1 MRSWSGPFAGLWLA
15 GALLFGGSGCAVVK
29 VKERAFG
36 DIAAE
41 RSVDALSGGRLSAA
55 ASTALTSA
63 GLDPAACAREPE
75 PCIAQLRPL
84 ATAEEWLATSAEL
97 QLLRMNALPAT
108 LGRAAESGAYKRSR
122 QAAAEI
128 AQMPADVA
136 ADDPRTLAA
145 VATARYA
152 YAYLFATARTPEQRV
167 FEARQQQVLQY
178 YNRAVEAI
186 AQAAF
191 AASAGKAEA
200 ETLQVGGLDLG
211 AVLHGYDPADIRQDP
226 QALLASDTLGFANL
240 RAVYRRDG
248 FGTALVAVFPPRR
261 GAEAASEEAAPA
273 ASDAA
278 ASAGGAAARAAPA
291 ASYAFADTPRRRP
304 AAAAVRNDAPYS
316 ETRYL
321 PVTVTLRFDGEGL
334 DGVLASRRA
343 QLDVYNPYRIDSE
356 TIAGRKV
363 PLAANYSAAY
373 GVWLARSELARLS
386 LSSLLRPKQ
395 ARAFAPRVYLNQPYD
410 PDKRVIVLIHGLAS
424 SPEAWV
430 NLANELLGDETLRRR
445 YQLWQVFYPTNIDM
459 LSNRAAIA
467 SALQRTFR
475 HYDPQGDD
483 IASRDAVLVGH
494 SMGGVI
500 GRLLL
505 SDSGERVREGMLQGL
520 DPALVARVR
529 DAPLLRE
536 LTVFQPM
543 PQFGRAVFMASPQ
556 RGAVVTDAW
565 PLRMVRKLIRLPLD
579 VLRETAELI
588 QRYEVSESDLERLG
602 IRKGRPPT
610 GPDDLSPNS
619 RFMRAT
625 ADVPIE
631 PGLPYHVIVAQRDPE
646 RALAQ
651 SSDGVVPYPSAHMD
665 GAVSEKAI
673 MSGHSVQETP
683 QAIAELRR
691 ILHEDAAAFERRG
704 KR

>member
-1 MRSWSGPFAGLWLA
+1 MRALIGLLAGL
-15 GALLFGGSGCAVVK
+15 ALLGGSGCAVVK

-41 RSVDALSGGRLSAA
+41 RSVDALSGGRLSIAS
-55 ASTALTSA
+55 STALNSA
-63 GLDPAACAREPE
+63 GLDPAACARDPD
-75 PCIAQLRPL
+75 PCVAQLRPL
-84 ATAEEWLATSAEL
+84 APAEEWLATSAEL

-108 LGRAAESGAYKRSR
+108 VERSAESGAFKRSG

-128 AQMPADVA
+128 ARVPADVA
-136 ADDPRTLAA
+136 AADPRTQAA

-200 ETLQVGGLDLG
+200 ATLDIGGLQLG
-211 AVLHGYDPADIRQDP
+211 AVLHGYDPSDIQQDP

-261 GAEAASEEAAPA
+261 GAGAAAASAASAEGSQSADVANAAAADAAPA
-273 ASDAA
+273 A
-278 ASAGGAAARAAPA
+278 
-291 ASYAFADTPRRRP
+291 ASYRFANAPRRR
-304 AAAAVRNDAPYS
+304 AAAGARDDAPYRD
-316 ETRYL
+316 TRYL

-334 DGVLASRRA
+334 EGVLASRSA

-373 GVWLARSELARLS
+373 GIWLARSELARLS

-395 ARAFAPRVYLNQPYD
+395 ARAFKPRVYLNQPYD

-430 NLANELLGDETLRRR
+430 NLANELLGDESLRRR

-467 SALQRTFR
+467 SALQQTFQ

-483 IASRDAVLVGH
+483 VASRDAVLVGH

-505 SDSGERVREGMLQGL
+505 SDSGGHVADAMLDGL
-520 DPALVARVR
+520 DPALIARVR
-529 DAPLLRE
+529 KDPMLRQ
-536 LTVFQPM
+536 LTVFEPM

-556 RGAVVTDAW
+556 RGAVVTDGW

-588 QRYEVSESDLERLG
+588 QRYDVSESDLERIGL
-602 IRKGRPPT
+602 RKGKPPT

-619 RFMRAT
+619 RFMHAT
-625 ADVPIE
+625 RDLSIE
-631 PGLPYHVIVAQRDPE
+631 PGLPYHVIVAQRDPTL
-646 RALAQ
+646 ALAQ

-673 MSGHSVQETP
+673 VSGHSVQETP

-691 ILHEDAAAFERRG
+691 ILHEDAATYESRG